1 MKYNVFEAFQ
11 RQKDMFDHTLLTKIA
26 EYNSVEEAMYD
37 VDRRVA
43 KSPMGYKAKTNF
55 SSKNEAGD
63 YSVSIRVMI
72 QADPIISYGWYIIP
86 AKDNLEIG
94 STYTYSEPSLEDG
107 RWPDDAEDDCSN
119 EEEEYFK

>member
-86 AKDNLEIG
+86 AKVDLEIG

-107 RWPDDAEDDCSN
+107 RWPDDAEDDSSN